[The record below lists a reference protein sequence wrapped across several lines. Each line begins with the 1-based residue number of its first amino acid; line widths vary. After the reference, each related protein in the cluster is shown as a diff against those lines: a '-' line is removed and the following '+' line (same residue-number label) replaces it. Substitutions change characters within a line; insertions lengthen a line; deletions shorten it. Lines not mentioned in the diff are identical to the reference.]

1 MITIAN
7 LLMSNVFLSDLY
19 FTCRCKERFL
29 GDRSNYEISRWPHE
43 LSFSPQRTGYTV
55 TWSKRSSRLIGIRST
70 QTKMCRYL
78 TSSMGM
84 GSLSQTLPTYR
95 LIVYKAIRYR
105 HRILLQGY
113 LLESPTRLWLRWL
126 ETHIF
131 LRSICLRLA
140 RVTRDLGLRPSMFEF
155 LVDKNIV
162 FDWRHYGTPQD
173 RFFKGAFSTCFF
185 AYNLSKWSCQPHWS
199 ICWPS

>member
-7 LLMSNVFLSDLY
+7 LLISNVFLSDLY

-29 GDRSNYEISRWPHE
+29 GYRSNYEVSRWPHE

-55 TWSKRSSRLIGIRST
+55 TWSKRSSRLMGIRST
-70 QTKMCRYL
+70 QTKMCRYH

-113 LLESPTRLWLRWL
+113 QLESPTRLWLRWL

-162 FDWRHYGTPQD
+162 
-173 RFFKGAFSTCFF
+173 
-185 AYNLSKWSCQPHWS
+185 
-199 ICWPS
+199 